1 MTLPIIRTVN
11 IPQVLEQIY
20 AAQALMTTLPPTDEA
35 KITALRRAVD
45 SAISV
50 VVIYLK
56 LGREPRVMP
65 KHYAGVD
72 RLAKLLEDLRT
83 TC

>member
-1 MTLPIIRTVN
+1 MKLPTTPKKLHIPNVLEEIYSAQDLMASKTVN
-11 IPQVLEQIY
+11 DLEREQ
-20 AAQALMTTLPPTDEA
+20 
-35 KITALRRAVD
+35 LRRAVD

-56 LGREPRVMP
+56 LGREPRVME
-65 KHYAGVD
+65 KHFAGID
-72 RLAKLLEDLRT
+72 KLRKVLERHGP

>member
-1 MTLPIIRTVN
+1 MKLPTTPKKLH
-11 IPQVLEQIY
+11 IPTVLEEIY
-20 AAQALMTTLPPTDEA
+20 TAQELMTSKLVNDLQKEQ
-35 KITALRRAVD
+35 LRRAVD

-56 LGREPRVMP
+56 LGREPRVMD
-65 KHYAGVD
+65 KHFAGIDKLRKV
-72 RLAKLLEDLRT
+72 LAEHST